1 MLVTMGNAPLV
12 EKLIFIAGGS
22 IDLVQKAIRATAD
35 EDGALLEDVVAYIKA
50 HRPPLT
56 TGYRSVPP
64 AYLLSN
70 AQWQRLFDL
79 YLDAFIVRRFE
90 STMRVLERK
99 HLVRRRET
107 FSQWEITLQGRVA
120 LRSAPEQWRMP

>member
-12 EKLIFIAGGS
+12 EMLIFIAGGS

-56 TGYRSVPP
+56 TG
-64 AYLLSN
+64 
-70 AQWQRLFDL
+70 
-79 YLDAFIVRRFE
+79 
-90 STMRVLERK
+90 
-99 HLVRRRET
+99 
-107 FSQWEITLQGRVA
+107 
-120 LRSAPEQWRMP
+120 